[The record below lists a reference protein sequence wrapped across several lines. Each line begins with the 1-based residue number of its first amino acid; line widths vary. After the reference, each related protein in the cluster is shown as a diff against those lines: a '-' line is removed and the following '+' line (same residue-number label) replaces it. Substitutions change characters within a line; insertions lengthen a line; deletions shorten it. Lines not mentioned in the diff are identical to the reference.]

1 MAIEFKQVSYTYQ
14 QGTPF
19 EQQAL
24 KNISLKIEDGSFTA
38 LVGHTGSGKSTLIQH
53 LNGMLKPTTGE
64 IQVNGQVIN
73 SQTKNKDL
81 DDLRHQVGILFQF
94 SENQLFEETVLK
106 DIAFA
111 PKNFGKSDA
120 EAEAIARDKAQLV
133 GISNDLLLHS
143 PFELSGGQM
152 RRVALAGIL
161 AMEPKILVLDEP
173 IIGLDPVGKHE
184 TMEIFRKLHENQQMT
199 IVLVTHNM
207 DDAANY
213 ADNVIALENGKMIAY
228 RKTAEFFAN
237 PQWLYDHHLGLPH
250 AAEFAVR
257 LMKQGMHFDALPLK
271 IEELAQQ
278 LVLKLK

>member
-19 EQQAL
+19 EHQAL
-24 KNISLKIEDGSFTA
+24 KNISLKIKDGSFTA

-64 IQVNGQVIN
+64 LRVDGQLIN
-73 SQTKNKDL
+73 NQTKNKDL
-81 DDLRHQVGILFQF
+81 DDLRHHVGILFQF

-111 PKNFGKSDA
+111 PKNFGKDKV
-120 EAEAIARDKAQLV
+120 EAEEIARAKAQLV
-133 GISNDLLLHS
+133 GLSDDLLERS

-161 AMEPKILVLDEP
+161 AMEPKVLVLDEP
-173 IIGLDPVGKHE
+173 IIGLDPIGKQE
-184 TMEIFRKLHENQQMT
+184 AMEVFRKLHEEQQLT
-199 IVLVTHNM
+199 IILITHNM
-207 DDAANY
+207 DDVAEY
-213 ADNVIALENGKMIAY
+213 ADEVVALENGELIAHQ
-228 RKTAEFFAN
+228 KKAEFFSD

-250 AAEFAVR
+250 AAEFAAR
-257 LMKQGMHFDALPLK
+257 LMRHGMHFDALPLN
-271 IEELAQQ
+271 IEQLSQQ
-278 LVLKLK
+278 LELRLK